1 MEITQYRIINIP
13 NEIISIASTVS
24 VPVSVKFATYGGN
37 INRNM
42 KWPK

>member
-24 VPVSVKFATYGGN
+24 VPVSVRLPHMEV
-37 INRNM
+37 ILIEI
-42 KWPK
+42 